1 MTTTTNTATALPQTD
16 INLEQINT
24 DNDLNMNNINN
35 MNNTKHLNFGLL
47 DKIITN
53 PSLNQSQ
60 NQGVANNGSGTTNF
74 SQGSEQ
80 TISNIS
86 DLQTVEMKL
95 YQSLDNNKLTSDARS
110 RIIDKINEIAQTRM
124 SLYQSISNMASSYQ
138 QNLATSN
145 NSLQEQ
151 MLAIDIVE
159 NELNEAKRRLN
170 LLEEQKYNK
179 LRLVEINTYY
189 GKQYNAYKDV
199 AKNIVYLCILVLL
212 IVILGK
218 KEILPSNIYVTLNGI
233 VIVIGL
239 VIIGKQ
245 IIKLSNKDNMN
256 FDEYDWYFNKSEAP
270 VDTTGGLT
278 GTGSSSS
285 NPWATPSLACVGA
298 TCCSQADGFI
308 YDSTQNMCVLNT
320 ATTSNTSTSNTST
333 SNTTTISS

>member
-1 MTTTTNTATALPQTD
+1 MTSTTTNTATIVPQSD
-16 INLEQINT
+16 MNLEQINT
-24 DNDLNMNNINN
+24 DNDSLSNN
-35 MNNTKHLNFGLL
+35 MGHLNFGIL

-53 PSLNQSQ
+53 PNLNQ
-60 NQGVANNGSGTTNF
+60 NQSVSNSGAINF
-74 SQGSEQ
+74 SQSSEQ

-95 YQSLDNNKLTSDARS
+95 YESLDNKKLTQEARS

-124 SLYQSISNMASSYQ
+124 NLYQGISNMASSYQ

-145 NSLQEQ
+145 NTLQEQ

-159 NELNEAKRRLN
+159 NELNVAKRRLN
-170 LLEEQKYNK
+170 LLEDEKYNK

-199 AKNIVYLCILVLL
+199 AKNIVYICILVLI
-212 IVILGK
+212 IVILGIQG
-218 KEILPSNIYVTLNGI
+218 ILPPNIYITLNGL
-233 VIVIGL
+233 VIVVGV

-256 FDEYDWYFNKSEAP
+256 FDEYDWYFNKSKAP
-270 VDTTGGLT
+270 VDTTGSLT

-285 NPWATPSLACVGA
+285 NPWDTPSLACVGA
-298 TCCSQADGFI
+298 TCCNQADGFM
-308 YDSTQNMCVLNT
+308 YDSTQNMCVLST
-320 ATTSNTSTSNTST
+320 GTTTTGTTTTGTTTTS
-333 SNTTTISS
+333 TTTN